1 MSVTPEVPRAGFV
14 SAWIRR
20 PQLLAA
26 ACWALLAGPAVT
38 HAADI
43 ASAWAQLR
51 QGEYEEVI
59 DEALAV
65 IDDPATPAEWHLLLA
80 EALFTV
86 GRYAD
91 AESAA
96 VRGLAREPGSIRLRW
111 VARGAALAQGRKT
124 QAEQW
129 LTQIGSTVRS
139 QPWMYRNPENLI
151 IFGRAALELGS
162 DPKEVL
168 DRIYSP
174 LAQANPELRDVYL
187 AKGELAL
194 SKHDFA
200 LAATTFQEG
209 IKQIPDDADLHYGL
223 ARAYEN
229 GDRGA
234 MIEALQAALKIN
246 ERHVPSLILLA
257 DHRIVAEQYGEAED
271 ALSEVRSV
279 NPASPEAWAYYAAV
293 AHLRNQAAGERASRT
308 EALKVWEE
316 NPLVDH
322 TIGRVLSQK
331 YRFAEGAAYQR
342 SALAFDEAYLPAK
355 AQLASD
361 LLRLGE
367 STEGWMLAQEVSIR
381 DEFNVEAFNLV
392 ALQETMQKYTTL
404 TSGDFI
410 VRMTS
415 REAAVYGPRV
425 MALLTRAQRQLSEK
439 YGFQPVRPTTVEIFA
454 DQRDFAVRTF
464 GVPDVPGYL
473 GVCFGRVVTA
483 NSPAVNV
490 GSPVNWESVLWH
502 EFCHVITLQ
511 MTGNK
516 MPRWLSEGISVY
528 EERQANPAWGDQL
541 SPQYRDLI
549 LKGRMTPVSEL
560 SSAFLAPPS
569 PQALQFAY
577 FQSSLVVEYIIEKH
591 GLESL
596 KAILRA
602 VGIGMDIN
610 AAIATNTTSMAN
622 VEREFTAFARERAEG
637 LGRGLDWTSPPES
650 LVKSGDEEEFSLWAM
665 ENADNYYALIWR
677 ARRLAESEA
686 WDEAIPVLSRL
697 LALYPEQ
704 TGPDSPWRLLA
715 EAQRARG
722 NPQGER
728 TALASLARIDPAATD
743 VYLRLMEMGEAE
755 QDWTLVAENAERFL
769 AVNPLVAA
777 PHRQLGAASA
787 KRSDLATAIRAYRT
801 LLELD
806 PPNPVSEHFQLASWL
821 HQTGEAEAAR
831 RHVLRALE
839 DAPRFREA
847 LSLLQEITGC
857 CEPVQSDARPTPAAA
872 DATSASPPTS

>member
-1 MSVTPEVPRAGFV
+1 MPVTPEVPRTGSV
-14 SAWIRR
+14 SAWLRR
-20 PQLLAA
+20 PLLLVLALLGLAVAPAA
-26 ACWALLAGPAVT
+26 AAEVS
-38 HAADI
+38 AAW
-43 ASAWAQLR
+43 SQLR

-59 DEALAV
+59 DDALALV
-65 IDDPATPAEWHLLLA
+65 DDPATPADWHLLLS
-80 EALFTV
+80 EALLTV
-86 GRYAD
+86 GRYAE
-91 AESAA
+91 AEAAA
-96 VRGLAREPGSIRLRW
+96 VRGLIREPGSIRLRW
-111 VARGAALAQGRKT
+111 VARAAALAQGRKA
-124 QAEQW
+124 QAEEW
-129 LTQIGSTVRS
+129 LNEIGSTVRS

-174 LAQANPELRDVYL
+174 LAQANPDLRDVYL

-200 LAATTFQEG
+200 LAATTFAEG
-209 IKQIPDDADLHYGL
+209 IKRIPDDADLHYGL
-223 ARAYEN
+223 AKAHEN

-234 MIEALQAALKIN
+234 MIEALQAALEAN
-246 ERHVPSLILLA
+246 PRHVPALLLMA

-271 ALSEVRSV
+271 ALAEVRAI

-293 AHLRNQAAGERASRT
+293 AHLRNQPSGERTSRA

-342 SALAFDEAYLPAK
+342 SALELDKDYLPAK

-367 STEGWMLAQEVSIR
+367 STEGWMLAQEVSVR

-392 ALQETMQKYTTL
+392 TLQETMQKYTTL

-425 MALLTRAQRQLSEK
+425 LALLTRAHRQLSEK
-439 YGFQPVRPTTVEIFA
+439 YGFQPFKPTTVEIFA

-490 GSPVNWESVLWH
+490 GTPVNWESVLWH

-560 SSAFLAPPS
+560 SSAFLAPPT

-577 FQSSLVVEYIIEKH
+577 YQSSLVVEYIIERH
-591 GLESL
+591 GLDSL

-602 VGIGMDIN
+602 VGLGMDIN
-610 AAIATNTTSMAN
+610 GAIAANTTSMAN
-622 VEREFTAFARERAEG
+622 VEREFVAFARERAEG
-637 LGRGLDWTSPPES
+637 LGRGLDWTPPPES
-650 LVKSGDEEEFSLWAM
+650 LVESGDETRFSAWAEE
-665 ENADNYYALIWR
+665 NPDNYYALTWR
-677 ARRLAESEA
+677 ARRLAEAEA
-686 WDEAIPVLSRL
+686 WADAIPVLTRL
-697 LALYPEQ
+697 LEKYPEQ
-704 TGPDSPWRLLA
+704 TGADSPWKLLA
-715 EAQRARG
+715 EAHRAQG
-722 NPQGER
+722 NAAGER
-728 TALASLARIDPAATD
+728 SALAALARVDPAASD
-743 VYLRLMEMGEAE
+743 VYLRLMEMAEAA
-755 QDWTLVAENAERFL
+755 QDWAALAENAERFL
-769 AVNPLVAA
+769 AVNPLVA
-777 PHRQLGAASA
+777 PPYRQLGAASA
-787 KRSDLATAIRAYRT
+787 KLADLPAAIGAYRT

-806 PPNPVSEHFQLASWL
+806 PPNPASEHYQLASWL
-821 HQTGEAEAAR
+821 HQTGESEAAR

-857 CEPVQSDARPTPAAA
+857 CEPTESSPSSPPAAA
-872 DATSASPPTS
+872 AETPPTS